1 MFFINAEVRDIEK
14 LPSNK
19 NQSSWLPTKNREKSL
34 WTPSAGRGVRTHHS
48 RLGAEIFNSSSLGF
62 SHLKVNYSACQFF
75 FFFDSRELASNRE
88 AVRAHSFW
96 VPSGRSGRLHCTSFP
111 DISVNT
117 GFQYWYVNLLSLS
130 CLYGYRVDDRNEYR
144 KTKESAVLRVTGS
157 WSYR

>member
-19 NQSSWLPTKNREKSL
+19 NQSSWLPTKNIEKSL
-34 WTPSAGRGVRTHHS
+34 LTPSAGRGVRTHHS

-62 SHLKVNYSACQFF
+62 SYLKLNYSVCQIF
-75 FFFDSRELASNRE
+75 FFFDSREQSNRK

-96 VPSGRSGRLHCTSFP
+96 APSGRSGRLHRTSFP

-117 GFQYWYVNLLSLS
+117 VCQYWYVNLVSLS
-130 CLYGYRVDDRNEYR
+130 CLYGYRVDGRNEYS